1 MPKLVLVK
9 PCPDPSRVRGAHCD
23 VCDMH
28 VHDLTR
34 SFDPASDVARIG
46 AGAKMCARVLATA
59 VVLGGC
65 SGAVDGSA
73 MPIVL
78 TPTVSTTPDAGTDA
92 IVPPDDP
99 STFVG
104 EMDIVE

>member
-1 MPKLVLVK
+1 M
-9 PCPDPSRVRGAHCD
+9 RGAHCD
-23 VCDMH
+23 ICDTR

-34 SFDPASDVARIG
+34 SADPIAEVARIG

-73 MPIVL
+73 TPIVL
-78 TPTVSTTPDAGTDA
+78 TPTVTPAAPDGGTDA
-92 IVPPDDP
+92 IVPSYDP
-99 STFVG
+99 TSTFVG
-104 EMDIVE
+104 EMDIIE